1 MSNDL
6 MRTVEWKDGKVV
18 MVDQSKL
25 PGELVFV
32 EYDRYE
38 QVADAIKT
46 LVVRGAPA
54 IGVSGAFGM
63 ALAAQQ
69 SDANSKKDIIVDL
82 ENAKNVLQKTR
93 PTAINLKWGLEKIMD
108 VACKADGDANSVR
121 DNIVREA
128 KQMAEDDIAINKM
141 MGKNGAVLFG
151 KEDTVM
157 THCNA
162 GALATVAYGTALGVI
177 RAVREDGK
185 KIKVIATETR
195 PVQQGSRLT
204 AFELQHDG
212 FDVSLIPDTAVGYAM
227 SQGLVDR
234 VIVCRSHTADGS
246 CFAFSKSI
254 ISFFELA
261 SLCCAASA
269 MPKAPETPI
278 AGAPRTTRVF
288 IEICH
293 LLVSVIFYKDKLT
306 WKLALINHYHFA
318 IFPFNCPH
326 KII

>member
-1 MSNDL
+1 
-6 MRTVEWKDGKVV
+6 
-18 MVDQSKL
+18 
-25 PGELVFV
+25 
-32 EYDRYE
+32 
-38 QVADAIKT
+38 
-46 LVVRGAPA
+46 
-54 IGVSGAFGM
+54 M

-234 VIVCRSHTADGS
+234 VIVGADRILRTGHVYNKIGTYQVATMAKQHGVPFYVAAPLSTFDMQSDPKDVVIEQRSSQEVVKIGDVRTAPEGISVINPAFDETPPELVSSIITEAGIAKPPYEESIKNLFKSTAD
-246 CFAFSKSI
+246 
-254 ISFFELA
+254 
-261 SLCCAASA
+261 
-269 MPKAPETPI
+269 
-278 AGAPRTTRVF
+278 
-288 IEICH
+288 
-293 LLVSVIFYKDKLT
+293 
-306 WKLALINHYHFA
+306 
-318 IFPFNCPH
+318 
-326 KII
+326 